1 MLTSTFVVDRCFSLR
16 TVQWLPYGERSLC
29 VWKAIQ
35 WDKMPVQ
42 RSVFGTTF
50 ADKDHSTAKNEQ
62 FLKTV
67 KAICSEFE

>member
-29 VWKAIQ
+29 VWEAIQ

-50 ADKDHSTAKNEQ
+50 AD
-62 FLKTV
+62 
-67 KAICSEFE
+67 